1 MKVFVG
7 VGLGPIQTG
16 IFMSGAGRGKFDRI
30 VIAEVDDKL
39 RNAINSNGG
48 KVTINTA
55 YADRIETEVIANV
68 EVYNPNTPEGREALV
83 KAAADACELATALPS
98 VKFFAYC
105 APWMREGFRLQ
116 PERRRFVYTAE
127 NNNHAAEALAE
138 AVGETFPATWYLN
151 TVVGKMSGVVPEA
164 DCAARGVVKLSPTAD
179 RAHLVEAFNKIYI
192 SDAPGLE
199 NRQVQNLYVKSD
211 LLPFEEAK
219 LYGHNA
225 IHFLLGTL
233 GKTRGCAFM
242 SDLAGHPDLIEQG
255 RQAFLNE
262 SGRALCKK
270 YAGFDE
276 LFTEAGFKAY
286 AEDLL
291 VRMVNPF
298 LQDAVARITR
308 DLPRKL
314 AWEDRVIGSMR
325 LVLSQGFV
333 PEVFARGAALAAKE
347 EFGSDPAAVRAGLA
361 ALWPQPWGEEAEK
374 VWLLV
379 KKNL

>member
-16 IFMSGAGRGKFDRI
+16 IFMSGACRGNFDRI

-48 KVTINTA
+48 VVTINTA
-55 YADRIETEVIANV
+55 FGDCIKEEVIRNV
-68 EVYNPNTPEGREALV
+68 EVYNPNEPEGRAKLV
-83 KAAADACELATALPS
+83 EAAAEACELATALPS

-105 APWMREGFRLQ
+105 APWMREGFALQ
-116 PERRRFVYTAE
+116 PERVRFIYTAE
-127 NNNHAAEALAE
+127 NNNHAAEELEAAL
-138 AVGETFPATWYLN
+138 GEKFPNTYCLN

-164 DCAARGVVKLSPTAD
+164 DCASRGVTKLAPTAD

-192 SDAPGLE
+192 SSCPGIE
-199 NRQVQNLYVKSD
+199 SRQVQNLYVKND

-233 GKTRGCAFM
+233 GKTVGCEYM
-242 SDLAGHPDLIEQG
+242 SDLTAHPELVALARE
-255 RQAFLNE
+255 AFIRE
-262 SGRALCKK
+262 SGAALCKK
-270 YAGFDE
+270 YADLDE
-276 LFTEAGFKAY
+276 LFTAEGFKAY

-291 VRMVNPF
+291 VRMRNPF
-298 LQDAVARITR
+298 LQDAIARITR

-314 AWEDRVIGSMR
+314 SWEDRVIGTMR
-325 LVLSQGFV
+325 LVLSQGET
-333 PEVFARGAALAAKE
+333 PQVFAKGAALAAKE
-347 EFGSDPAAVRAGLA
+347 EFGSDPAAVKAGLTE
-361 ALWPQPWGEEAEK
+361 LWGKWDNEAQS
-374 VWLLV
+374 VWQLIE
-379 KKNL
+379 KNL

>member
-16 IFMSGAGRGKFDRI
+16 IFMSGACRGNFDRI

-48 KVTINTA
+48 VVTINTA
-55 YADRIETEVIANV
+55 YADSIKVEVIRNV
-68 EVYNPNTPEGREALV
+68 EVYNPNDPEGRAKLV
-83 KAAADACELATALPS
+83 EAAAEACELATALPS

-105 APWMREGFRLQ
+105 APWMREGFRMQ
-116 PERRRFVYTAE
+116 PERTRFIYTAE
-127 NNNHAAEALAE
+127 NNNRAAEELEEAL
-138 AVGETFPATWYLN
+138 GEKFPNTYCLN

-164 DCAARGVVKLSPTAD
+164 DCAARGVEKLAPAAD

-192 SDAPGLE
+192 SSCPGIE
-199 NRQVQNLYVKSD
+199 NRAVQNLYVKND

-225 IHFLLGTL
+225 IHFLLGTF
-233 GKTRGCAFM
+233 GKTAGCEYM
-242 SDLAGHPDLIEQG
+242 SDLAKHPELMALAHE
-255 RQAFLNE
+255 AFIKE
-262 SGRALCKK
+262 SGAALCKK
-270 YAGFDE
+270 YAGLDE
-276 LFTEAGFKAY
+276 LFTAEGFKAY

-291 VRMVNPF
+291 ERMPNPF

-314 AWEDRVIGSMR
+314 SWDDRVVGTMR
-325 LVLSQGFV
+325 LILSQDEV
-333 PEVFARGAALAAKE
+333 PSIFAKGAALAAKE
-347 EFGSDPAAVRAGLA
+347 EFSNDPAAVKAGLA
-361 ALWPQPWGEEAEK
+361 ALWGEWNDEAEK
-374 VWLLV
+374 VWQLIE
-379 KKNL
+379 KNL

>member
-16 IFMSGAGRGKFDRI
+16 IFMSGACRGGFDRI

-48 KVTINTA
+48 VVTINTA
-55 YADRIETEVIANV
+55 YANCIKPEVIKNV
-68 EVYNPNTPEGREALV
+68 EVYNPNEPEGRAKLV
-83 KAAADACELATALPS
+83 EAAAEACELATALPS

-105 APWMREGFRLQ
+105 APWMVEGFRKQ
-116 PERRRFVYTAE
+116 PERTRFIYTAE
-127 NNNHAAEALAE
+127 NNNRAAEELEEAL
-138 AVGETFPATWYLN
+138 GEKFPNTYCLN

-164 DCAARGVVKLSPTAD
+164 DCAARGVEKLAPAAD

-192 SDAPGLE
+192 SSCPGIE
-199 NRQVQNLYVKSD
+199 NRCVENLYVKND

-233 GKTRGCAFM
+233 GKTADCEYM
-242 SDLAGHPDLIEQG
+242 SDLTKHPELIALARE
-255 RQAFLNE
+255 AFINE
-262 SGRALCKK
+262 SGAALCKK

-276 LFTEAGFKAY
+276 LFTAEGFKAY

-291 VRMVNPF
+291 ERMPNPF
-298 LQDAVARITR
+298 LQDAIARITR

-314 AWEDRVIGSMR
+314 SWEDRVVGTMR
-325 LVLSQGFV
+325 LVLSQNET
-333 PEVFARGAALAAKE
+333 PRVFAKGAALAAKE
-347 EFGSDPAAVRAGLA
+347 EFGSDPAAVKAGLQE
-361 ALWPQPWGEEAEK
+361 LWGKWDDEAQK
-374 VWLLV
+374 VWALIE
-379 KKNL
+379 KNL